1 MEAKKLTQLVKLITS
16 IATVFLFLLV
26 SIIIFEYIKINSL
39 NKEIEDVTKTIAEQE
54 QLLYDINNSK
64 ENHSSS
70 IYMEDVARRELGH
83 LDENE
88 VYIKFK

>member
-16 IATVFLFLLV
+16 IATIFLFLLV

-54 QLLYDINNSK
+54 QLLYDINKSK

>member
-1 MEAKKLTQLVKLITS
+1 MEAKKLTRLVKLITS
-16 IATVFLFLLV
+16 LATVFIFLLI
-26 SIIIFEYIKINSL
+26 SIIIFEYVKINSL
-39 NKEIEDVTKTIAEQE
+39 NKEIEDVTKTIKEQE
-54 QLLYDINNSK
+54 QLLYDINSNK